1 MWPFSP
7 RRDAEDLGTLSR
19 RVEDLETDRKK
30 LRIEWDDVLDRLE
43 RIAGRLAK
51 RTQRESALLTGPGP
65 QDGAAAAALSPI
77 EEQVRRRRMG

>member
-7 RRDAEDLGTLSR
+7 RRDADTVATLSR
-19 RVEDLETDRKK
+19 RVEALETDRKT

-43 RIAGRLAK
+43 RLAGRLAK
-51 RTQRESALLTGPGP
+51 RTQRESAVLTGPER
-65 QDGAAAAALSPI
+65 QDGAAPAPPSSV